1 MRTLLFFLFLVPILL
16 IAQKQTVLKGNI
28 LVGSSKCEEKFN
40 LNYKI
45 IKVESEQ
52 LQVADS
58 MFLDSCRFLL
68 PIQMEPG
75 NYQLV
80 LHVKG
85 YYSETLPF
93 SVSLNDSLNEIQFP
107 NSTLVREREVTNLN
121 DVTVTGI
128 KRSLIR
134 LEANKVF
141 IQVKDNDLLTIS
153 SVYDA
158 LRKLPGTFITPGGE
172 INYKGKGVTIYLDG
186 LPSNLAGTNLINFL
200 KGFPASSVER
210 FEIIPNPGAS
220 YDADLQ
226 GAIIDVVTRGVAVK
240 WVSGSLNLNYGKNQN
255 DKLSP
260 SLVLNAKRK
269 KSNWQLLVGTGSVGS
284 TQTETMKLGFLSFA
298 PIIHVNN
305 TIEAQ
310 DQTMNTY
317 VKPSVSIKVSKKSL
331 LMLNYNLYSNA
342 TDLTLK
348 SKRFSQSS
356 SDFYTN
362 DANNRSVNT
371 SQEFIAKYRIN
382 LDTLNKTVELTGY
395 TSIFNGTTTMK
406 ATQNDN
412 SSVSFSKYNFTG
424 NSMISYVKFD
434 VKLPLPWANFTLGSK
449 FNREINSNL
458 GKYAP
463 FRKENTVFET
473 NSYDSALDFNYEEK
487 NVAGYVEIQ
496 KKINKFDLG
505 VGLRAEN
512 YNLDRTSSL
521 FTSSIVSNYFNLFP
535 NASLTYFISPVMNL
549 SAAYSKKIN
558 VPAAS
563 LFDPNNSNY
572 YDKYI
577 TSKGNIQ
584 LKPTIYDNFNVSFTA
599 FDYFSLSADYTL
611 SNNPSITTLSAEK
624 GEKSFTNSPQ
634 NYSEQSYLNLNMGLP
649 VPLGIF
655 TQGLNFFNQQLNPD
669 ELNYFYF
676 NIGYN
681 RIFLK
686 NYTYPTTYEPFWSY
700 SLLSHFV
707 LPYKFSLN
715 INYSYVA
722 LGYYQ
727 IFRLTAPI
735 HGAEIVLSKDFFNK
749 QLTASLSVSD
759 PINTNQTSI
768 QLISSNL
775 DFSQVSKNDTR
786 VVWLNLSYNFGKHQH
801 MMNEKTI
808 IETDKK
814 QKKSGGLF

>member
-1 MRTLLFFLFLVPILL
+1 
-16 IAQKQTVLKGNI
+16 
-28 LVGSSKCEEKFN
+28 
-40 LNYKI
+40 
-45 IKVESEQ
+45 
-52 LQVADS
+52 
-58 MFLDSCRFLL
+58 
-68 PIQMEPG
+68 
-75 NYQLV
+75 
-80 LHVKG
+80 
-85 YYSETLPF
+85 
-93 SVSLNDSLNEIQFP
+93 
-107 NSTLVREREVTNLN
+107 
-121 DVTVTGI
+121 
-128 KRSLIR
+128 
-134 LEANKVF
+134 
-141 IQVKDNDLLTIS
+141 
-153 SVYDA
+153 
-158 LRKLPGTFITPGGE
+158 
-172 INYKGKGVTIYLDG
+172 
-186 LPSNLAGTNLINFL
+186 
-200 KGFPASSVER
+200 
-210 FEIIPNPGAS
+210 
-220 YDADLQ
+220 
-226 GAIIDVVTRGVAVK
+226 
-240 WVSGSLNLNYGKNQN
+240 
-255 DKLSP
+255 
-260 SLVLNAKRK
+260 
-269 KSNWQLLVGTGSVGS
+269 
-284 TQTETMKLGFLSFA
+284 
-298 PIIHVNN
+298 
-305 TIEAQ
+305 
-310 DQTMNTY
+310 
-317 VKPSVSIKVSKKSL
+317 
-331 LMLNYNLYSNA
+331 
-342 TDLTLK
+342 
-348 SKRFSQSS
+348 
-356 SDFYTN
+356 
-362 DANNRSVNT
+362 
-371 SQEFIAKYRIN
+371 
-382 LDTLNKTVELTGY
+382 
-395 TSIFNGTTTMK
+395 
-406 ATQNDN
+406 
-412 SSVSFSKYNFTG
+412 
-424 NSMISYVKFD
+424 
-434 VKLPLPWANFTLGSK
+434 VKLPFPWANFTLGSK

-473 NSYDSALDFNYEEK
+473 NNYDRSLDFKYEEK

-521 FTSSIVSNYFNLFP
+521 FSSSIVSNYFNLFP
-535 NASLTYFISPVMNL
+535 NASLAYFISPVMNL

-624 GEKSFTNSPQ
+624 GEMSFTNSPQ

-649 VPLGIF
+649 IPLGIF

-669 ELNYFYF
+669 ALNYFYF

-808 IETDKK
+808 IDTDKK
-814 QKKSGGLF
+814 QNKSGGLF